1 MLLGRPAK
9 EMHSRVSLLIEMVMA
24 HILPD
29 EQSRPFCW
37 ETGMVIDLDLA
48 QQLRSAGLEWTPLAG
63 DRFIVPDRDMDDE
76 VFVVS
81 DMTIE
86 VQEFPSGRLMGFNGT
101 TEWALDS
108 LEQEA
113 VVWLPR
119 ENQLREELG
128 PRFAAL
134 ESVTGGFAVVL
145 DDGQRHVDIDAEG
158 AYARALLATLGQSA
172 PAGD

>member
-1 MLLGRPAK
+1 MRNHP
-9 EMHSRVSLLIEMVMA
+9 V
-24 HILPD
+24 
-29 EQSRPFCW
+29 CW
-37 ETGMVIDLDLA
+37 ETVAVINLDLA
-48 QQLRSAGLEWTPLAG
+48 RQLRAAGLEWTPLAG

-119 ENQLREELG
+119 ENQLREALG
-128 PRFAAL
+128 SRFTAL

-145 DDGQRHVDIDAEG
+145 DDGQRLVDIDAER
-158 AYARALLATLGQSA
+158 AYARALLVTLAQSA
-172 PAGD
+172 PAAD